1 MGLRFFADHCVATS
15 VLDALSA
22 TGSEVLRLR
31 DHLATDS
38 LDPAV
43 IDKAQHLNCLLLS
56 VNGDFADIVKY
67 PPRDYRGIISLQLR
81 NHPEVLPQ
89 IVVRLTAYVEAHSE
103 MSHYQGKLFL
113 FEAHRVR
120 VRA

>member
-15 VLDALSA
+15 VIDALIA
-22 TGSEVLRLR
+22 TGNEVLRLR
-31 DHLATDS
+31 EHLAIDS

-43 IDKAQHLNCLLLS
+43 IGKAQQLSCLLLS
-56 VNGDFADIVKY
+56 LDGDFADIVKF
-67 PPRDYRGIISLQLR
+67 PPKDYRGIISLQVR

-89 IVVRLTAYVEAHSE
+89 IVARLTAYVDAHPE
-103 MSHYQGKLFL
+103 MSHNHGKLFL

-120 VRA
+120 VRT

>member
-1 MGLRFFADHCVATS
+1 MALRLFADHCVATS
-15 VLDALSA
+15 VIDALTA

-31 DHLATDS
+31 EHLATDS

-43 IDKAQHLNCLLLS
+43 IEKAHQLNCLLLS

-67 PPRDYRGIISLQLR
+67 PPKDYRGIISLQVR

-89 IVVRLTAYVEAHSE
+89 IVAKLTAY
-103 MSHYQGKLFL
+103 L
-113 FEAHRVR
+113 RPP
-120 VRA
+120 

>member
-1 MGLRFFADHCVATS
+1 MGLRFFVDHCVATS
-15 VLDALSA
+15 VIHALIA
-22 TGSEVLRLR
+22 TGSEVHRLR
-31 DHLATDS
+31 EHLATDS

-43 IDKAQHLNCLLLS
+43 IEKAQHLECILLS

-67 PPRDYRGIISLQLR
+67 PPKDYRGIISLQVR
-81 NHPEVLPQ
+81 NHPEVLLQ
-89 IVVRLTAYVEAHSE
+89 IAAKLTAYLNAQPE

-120 VRA
+120 VRT

>member
-1 MGLRFFADHCVATS
+1 LR
-15 VLDALSA
+15 
-22 TGSEVLRLR
+22 E
-31 DHLATDS
+31 HLATDS

-43 IDKAQHLNCLLLS
+43 IEKAHQLNCLLLS

-67 PPRDYRGIISLQLR
+67 PPKDYRGIISLQVR

-89 IVVRLTAYVEAHSE
+89 IVAKLTAYVSAHPE

-120 VRA
+120 VRT

>member
-1 MGLRFFADHCVATS
+1 MGLRLFADHCVATS
-15 VLDALSA
+15 VIDALSA

-31 DHLATDS
+31 EHLATDA

-43 IDKAQHLNCLLLS
+43 IEKAQQLNCLLLS

-67 PPRDYRGIISLQLR
+67 PPKNYRGIISLQVR
-81 NHPEVLPQ
+81 NHPEVLPL
-89 IVVRLTAYVEAHSE
+89 IVASLTAYVDAHSE

-120 VRA
+120 VRT